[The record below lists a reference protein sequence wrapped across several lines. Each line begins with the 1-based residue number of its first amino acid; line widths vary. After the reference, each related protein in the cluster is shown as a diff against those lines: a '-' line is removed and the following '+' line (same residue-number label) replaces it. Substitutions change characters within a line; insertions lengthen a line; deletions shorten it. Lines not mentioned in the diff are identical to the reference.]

1 MQEKVQNI
9 DGSSN
14 TNYVDAFMKISDTQ
28 EQIKL
33 TVLFDFFYYKKLQ
46 IIVTF
51 CINVRFLGRGGSKK
65 TSTLFAQLGYLSMYR
80 YK

>member
-33 TVLFDFFYYKKLQ
+33 TVLFDFFITKNYKLLL
-46 IIVTF
+46 
-51 CINVRFLGRGGSKK
+51 RFVSTYDFGGGGGSKK
-65 TSTLFAQLGYLSMYR
+65 TSTLFAQLGYIYLYT
-80 YK
+80 K

>member
-33 TVLFDFFYYKKLQ
+33 TVLFDFFITKNYKLLL
-46 IIVTF
+46 
-51 CINVRFLGRGGSKK
+51 RFVSTYDFWGGGVAKK
-65 TSTLFAQLGYLSMYR
+65 RQLYLHN
-80 YK
+80 

>member
-1 MQEKVQNI
+1 MKEKVQNI

-33 TVLFDFFYYKKLQ
+33 TVLFVFFCQKTTNKNDVLQKGTIWGGYTKK
-46 IIVTF
+46 
-51 CINVRFLGRGGSKK
+51 C
-65 TSTLFAQLGYLSMYR
+65 QLYLHI
-80 YK
+80 

>member
-1 MQEKVQNI
+1 MREKVQNI

-33 TVLFDFFYYKKLQ
+33 TVLFDFFYYKKTTNYCYVLYQ
-46 IIVTF
+46 RTIF
-51 CINVRFLGRGGSKK
+51 GEGG
-65 TSTLFAQLGYLSMYR
+65 
-80 YK
+80 

>member
-9 DGSSN
+9 NGSSN
-14 TNYVDAFMKISDTQ
+14 TNYVDAFMKISDTE

-51 CINVRFLGRGGSKK
+51 SFNVRFWGRGGRKK
-65 TSTLFAQLGYLSMYR
+65 TSSLFAQLGYIIYIL
-80 YK
+80 

>member
-51 CINVRFLGRGGSKK
+51 CINVRFLERGGSKK
-65 TSTLFAQLGYLSMYR
+65 TSTLFAQLRYLD
-80 YK
+80 